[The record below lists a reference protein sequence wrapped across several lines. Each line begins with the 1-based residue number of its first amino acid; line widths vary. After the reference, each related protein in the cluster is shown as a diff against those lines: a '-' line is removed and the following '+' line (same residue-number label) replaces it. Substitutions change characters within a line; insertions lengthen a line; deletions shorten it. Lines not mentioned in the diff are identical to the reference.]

1 MKYYI
6 NFPIQHSLIFDRIQ
20 KHGYKKINF
29 FIDLLS
35 IAKGLYN
42 RKTIFTELSRY
53 VSDGKPS
60 DLLINEFRDFLNGLF
75 RTYKQY
81 DPFFIIFYDDG
92 ICEQNRNFSKTY
104 KFSRHSISQILSDDQ
119 ELMLFKTIKQ
129 YYFNQIKILFEKP
142 DLSKVYYL
150 KQYESD
156 LIPYYCIKNNL
167 FDSNEQNNII
177 NIIFSYDKDLLQCL
191 KFKNTYQ
198 YVPKFDVK
206 NRRYT
211 FNLYD
216 KDTAISYIYNKFKRG
231 ILTAEY
237 IPLILSFFGDKSDG
251 IEGIKGIGPARAI
264 KLIEE
269 CDYGPDFLLNWKNI
283 GLTKL
288 PAIVSDNIDKLIEN
302 YKLISFEEQLKRIPE
317 NVFEQ
322 V

>member
-6 NFPIQHSLIFDRIQ
+6 NFPIQHSLIFNRIQ

-75 RTYKQY
+75 RIYKQY

-302 YKLISFEEQLKRIPE
+302 YKLISFEEQLKRIPDY
-317 NVFEQ
+317 VFEE
-322 V
+322 